1 MNLYCHHSSA
11 ITDAPAHLKKE
22 LDTVLSLQGDLD
34 TVENVIEALA
44 KTGDMDLPK
53 QTLKS
58 LRRTHE
64 CLKDKVEELY
74 ASLNVQEAFPELADV
89 DLEFVQTFLWL
100 GTSRSISESALLVV
114 FLSGTNLTRRPRV
127 ATSRLVSMFL
137 TVGRVISDCDSRHE
151 TTSKH
156 SQGDTKEKTR
166 TFDCDPQVQ
175 QILRNTS

>member
-11 ITDAPAHLKKE
+11 ITDAPARLKKE

-34 TVENVIEALA
+34 TIENAIEALA

-53 QTLKS
+53 QTLES

-89 DLEFVQTFLWL
+89 DLKFVRTLFMARDLKINIRKHAIGSFFEWDKLDQATKGRHQPL
-100 GTSRSISESALLVV
+100 GKHVPDSWSC
-114 FLSGTNLTRRPRV
+114 NL
-127 ATSRLVSMFL
+127 
-137 TVGRVISDCDSRHE
+137 
-151 TTSKH
+151 
-156 SQGDTKEKTR
+156 
-166 TFDCDPQVQ
+166 
-175 QILRNTS
+175 